1 MPSLEDSPEIEDIF
15 YPPALEDLVY
25 DRALTIATITDY
37 YTFLTKMYMKESQI
51 IHPPPQGWPTIINA
65 NPVLLKS
72 LNKSEEVLSL
82 LAHLPYIRTF
92 DNDHSD
98 ADGAC
103 DCLFAD
109 WQYLLRE
116 DTASFYSPEMRGEN
130 LLILTEK
137 N

>member
-51 IHPPPQGWPTIINA
+51 IHPPPEGWPTIINA

-72 LNKSEEVLSL
+72 EQVGRGPVP
-82 LAHLPYIRTF
+82 AR
-92 DNDHSD
+92 
-98 ADGAC
+98 
-103 DCLFAD
+103 
-109 WQYLLRE
+109 
-116 DTASFYSPEMRGEN
+116 SPTIYTHFGQ
-130 LLILTEK
+130 
-137 N
+137 